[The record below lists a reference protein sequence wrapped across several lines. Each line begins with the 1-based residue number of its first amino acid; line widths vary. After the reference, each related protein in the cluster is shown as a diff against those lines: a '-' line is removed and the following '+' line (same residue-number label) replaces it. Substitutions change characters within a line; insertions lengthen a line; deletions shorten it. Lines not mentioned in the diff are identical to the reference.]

1 MRELTDGLARLVAII
16 VILITLAVMTTALSL
31 WANADEPLQ
40 SEQLAPVSSAQTLD
54 VARAER

>member
-16 VILITLAVMTTALSL
+16 VILITLAVWTTALSL

-40 SEQLAPVSSAQTLD
+40 SEQLAPVSAAQTLD

>member
-16 VILITLAVMTTALSL
+16 VILITLAVWTTALAL

-40 SEQLAPVSSAQTLD
+40 REQLAPVSSAQTLD
-54 VARAER
+54 VARAAR

>member
-16 VILITLAVMTTALSL
+16 LVMITLAVGTAALSL
-31 WANADEPLQ
+31 WANAGDTG
-40 SEQLAPVSSAQTLD
+40 EQIAPANSAQTLD